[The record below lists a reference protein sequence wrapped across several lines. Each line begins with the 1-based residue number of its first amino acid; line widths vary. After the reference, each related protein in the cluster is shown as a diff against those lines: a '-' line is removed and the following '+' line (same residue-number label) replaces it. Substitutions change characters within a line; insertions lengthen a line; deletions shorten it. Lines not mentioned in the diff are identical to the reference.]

1 MSSRF
6 AFLSTPPPPRT
17 ALTVLAALLWSALP
31 LVFSLPTAVVL
42 LFAALLAV
50 CGALLYAL
58 GVLSGVLVWTQLGTV
73 FGREGGVAF
82 LLLLVTLK
90 AFESSSQRDWN
101 VLLLAMLFLIG
112 SAVLFNQSL
121 LTGLWLL
128 AALTAAAVCLAVSAC
143 AKHCVAPPRRCWRC
157 CRWRRC
163 CSSACRA

>member
-6 AFLSTPPPPRT
+6 AFLSAPPPPRT
-17 ALTVLAALLWSALP
+17 ALTMLAALLWAALP

-50 CGALLYAL
+50 RGALLYAGIGKLPAPVLALL

-101 VLLLAMLFLIG
+101 VLLLAMNLFTK
-112 SAVLFNQSL
+112 A
-121 LTGLWLL
+121 
-128 AALTAAAVCLAVSAC
+128 TATNLC
-143 AKHCVAPPRRCWRC
+143 KT
-157 CRWRRC
+157 
-163 CSSACRA
+163 

>member
-6 AFLSTPPPPRT
+6 AFLSAPPPPRT
-17 ALTVLAALLWSALP
+17 ALTVLAALFWAALP

-50 CGALLYAL
+50 RGALLYAEIGKLPAPVLALL

-112 SAVLFNQSL
+112 SAAQRCLDEAQPSQDWRSVHTRHIASMRRTNN
-121 LTGLWLL
+121 GL
-128 AALTAAAVCLAVSAC
+128 
-143 AKHCVAPPRRCWRC
+143 
-157 CRWRRC
+157 
-163 CSSACRA
+163 